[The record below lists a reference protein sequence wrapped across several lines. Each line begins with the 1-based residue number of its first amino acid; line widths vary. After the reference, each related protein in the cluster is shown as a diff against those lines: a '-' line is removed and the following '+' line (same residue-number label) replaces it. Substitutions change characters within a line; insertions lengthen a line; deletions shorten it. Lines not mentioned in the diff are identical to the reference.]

1 MFWREIKALRGMGVE
16 VLLLSTRPPLVINK
30 HDFHP
35 DAAAETRYLF
45 PPNIRHLAAW
55 LVAGCPNLSQVRS
68 YWRNLEKPNVTRR
81 LDRYGLLASAV
92 DLVRWARSK
101 QINHVHGHS
110 CANTAHILALA
121 RCLGGP
127 SYSLTLHG
135 DLEVYGKD
143 HKSKM
148 AAAEFVCVVGSHLRR
163 QVVERAGVTAD
174 RVLVTCMGLD
184 MSKLASLNANRSY
197 TSGTLRVVTVARLNR
212 AKGHLHALAAVQQGI
227 RAGLNLHY
235 TIAGEGPFRGAIESR
250 ISELGLGG
258 CVTMTGTLSETEVF
272 QLLSRADTF
281 LLPSTGLGEA
291 WPVSVMEAMAAGL
304 PVIASEI
311 GATPEMITSEE
322 DGFLVPQADERA
334 ILERITLVANH
345 IDVRK
350 RIGDAARRTAQRRFD
365 VSMTATALRDAF
377 LRTSHK

>member
-1 MFWREIKALRGMGVE
+1 M
-16 VLLLSTRPPLVINK
+16 
-30 HDFHP
+30 
-35 DAAAETRYLF
+35 
-45 PPNIRHLAAW
+45 
-55 LVAGCPNLSQVRS
+55 
-68 YWRNLEKPNVTRR
+68 
-81 LDRYGLLASAV
+81 
-92 DLVRWARSK
+92 
-101 QINHVHGHS
+101 
-110 CANTAHILALA
+110 
-121 RCLGGP
+121 
-127 SYSLTLHG
+127 
-135 DLEVYGKD
+135 
-143 HKSKM
+143 
-148 AAAEFVCVVGSHLRR
+148 
-163 QVVERAGVTAD
+163 
-174 RVLVTCMGLD
+174 
-184 MSKLASLNANRSY
+184 
-197 TSGTLRVVTVARLNR
+197 ARLNR

-235 TIAGEGPFRGAIESR
+235 TIAGEGPFRGAIELR

-350 RIGDAARRTAQRRFD
+350 QIGDAARRTAQRRFD